1 MKTALKKICCVA
13 SIIMM
18 PIVVQANEE
27 LVFEPIATYAASS
40 NAGSEVVPSDK
51 LAGAGAAVVD
61 LRQFPEIHV
70 ARSGGGLCTA
80 SVVGPRTV
88 LTAAHCVSNGG
99 ILRVAGK
106 PVTCTHS
113 DSYDPENRFGKTA
126 DYALCLSSS
135 DIPSVKYGTI
145 LNETDVLRRGRYVL
159 LTGFGCTAWNER
171 DGNLRV
177 GHAKIERTPSTSSND
192 IVVGWDSVYQG
203 DGQGAALCPGDS
215 GGPAFHLSDINEFS
229 GRAIIA
235 VNSRT
240 GITCISNPTLSA
252 KDCPKGD
259 VAIAGSSFLSALSTD
274 TAQDFIKLWM
284 ETNDDPEICGVSF
297 DHPKCIGL

>member
-1 MKTALKKICCVA
+1 MKIKLKNICCFVLVA
-13 SIIMM
+13 FVPTML
-18 PIVVQANEE
+18 QANEE
-27 LVFEPIATYAASS
+27 LIFEPIATYAASS

-51 LAGAGAAVVD
+51 LAGAGAVVVD
-61 LRQFPEIHV
+61 LAQFPEIHV

-80 SVVGPRTV
+80 SVLGPKTV
-88 LTAAHCVSNGG
+88 LTAAHCVKDGG
-99 ILRVAGK
+99 SLRVAGK
-106 PVTCTHS
+106 RVTCTHS
-113 DSYDPENRFGKTA
+113 DSYNPKDKFGKTA

-135 DIPSVKYGTI
+135 EIPSTKYGSI
-145 LNETDVLRRGRYVL
+145 LTEADILKRGRYVL
-159 LTGFGCTAWNER
+159 LSGFGCTAWNER

-215 GGPAFHLSDINEFS
+215 GGPAFYLSNINDFS
-229 GRAIIA
+229 NRAIIA

-252 KDCPKGD
+252 KECPKGD
-259 VAIAGSSFLSALSTD
+259 VVIAGSSFLSALSTD
-274 TAQDFIKLWM
+274 TAQSFIRSWM
-284 ETNDDPEICGVSF
+284 KKNDNPKICGISL
-297 DHPKCIGL
+297 DDPKCIGL